1 MFSFAQYD
9 RFQQNIARGLPNR
22 WHCRA
27 GGRFLYICEDGLV
40 HYCSQQRGQPAIPL
54 ECYRIEDLERE
65 AARTKPC
72 APYCTVSCVHQTA
85 MLDSFRESPRRV
97 LADMIAARRERSPDY
112 RPPAVLHVLTWMF
125 LDGPA
130 SRLLAKLALR
140 VLKARC

>member
-1 MFSFAQYD
+1 
-9 RFQQNIARGLPNR
+9 
-22 WHCRA
+22 
-27 GGRFLYICEDGLV
+27 
-40 HYCSQQRGQPAIPL
+40 
-54 ECYRIEDLERE
+54 
-65 AARTKPC
+65 
-72 APYCTVSCVHQTA
+72 
-85 MLDSFRESPRRV
+85 